1 MASSGA
7 DAPPPP
13 MKRGSAG
20 DYKNFVQSQ
29 EHILKAT
36 SYNPTPTTMPPP
48 TAGLT
53 GAIGERYVISFIG
66 LPARGK
72 QYLAERLCRY
82 LRFFHGATCKA
93 RTTRAPL
100 SPAGRARALSLFTR
114 SSRFRA
120 RALSLGARA
129 RATGL

>member
-1 MASSGA
+1 MATFAA
-7 DAPPPP
+7 DEPPPP
-13 MKRGSAG
+13 KLGAPPSKRASAG

-48 TAGLT
+48 PAGLT

-82 LRFFHGATCKA
+82 LRFFHGAQCKV
-93 RTTRAPL
+93 R
-100 SPAGRARALSLFTR
+100 
-114 SSRFRA
+114 
-120 RALSLGARA
+120 
-129 RATGL
+129 

>member
-1 MASSGA
+1 MATFAA
-7 DAPPPP
+7 DEPPPP
-13 MKRGSAG
+13 KLGAPPSKRASAG

-72 QYLAERLCRY
+72 QYLAERAASEPGCM
-82 LRFFHGATCKA
+82 TMWSK
-93 RTTRAPL
+93 
-100 SPAGRARALSLFTR
+100 
-114 SSRFRA
+114 
-120 RALSLGARA
+120 
-129 RATGL
+129 